1 MVVISATVNV
11 QLLQYVPASAME
23 KDLIVTYVVYR
34 QETGID
40 SGKVTFSNKRFV
52 LTPCLPLCN
61 SL

>member
-1 MVVISATVNV
+1 MVVISATVKV

-23 KDLIVTYVVYR
+23 KGLIVTYVYR
-34 QETGID
+34 QETEID

-52 LTPCLPLCN
+52 LTPCLPPCS